1 MHLLGCAAGV
11 HEDVVPLVCIGEVL
25 DWVVDD
31 AVCAD
36 GSGRARRTPPDV
48 LPAVLVF
55 GLGLSATVA
64 PLTATMLAAAS
75 DRHAGVASG
84 VNNAVARAAGLL
96 AVAALPVL
104 AGISGEDYHSATAF
118 DHGFRVAMLL
128 CAGLLGLGGALA
140 ALRIRDAG
148 VRAAARLER
157 QNYCAI
163 DGPPVTA
170 PTKGRPRQVLP

>member
-1 MHLLGCAAGV
+1 M
-11 HEDVVPLVCIGEVL
+11 
-25 DWVVDD
+25 
-31 AVCAD
+31 
-36 GSGRARRTPPDV
+36 

-64 PLTATMLAAAS
+64 PLTATVLAAAS
-75 DRHAGVASG
+75 DRHAGAASG

-140 ALRIRDAG
+140 ALLISDAG
-148 VRAAARLER
+148 VWATAAAELLRDR
-157 QNYCAI
+157 RATGH
-163 DGPPVTA
+163 GPDQRA
-170 PTKGRPRQVLP
+170 PSSGAAMSDRASDRESWS